1 MLLIALVLIIGGT
14 LFGMQH
20 WQSRTDAQTT
30 QAKAERHVTMV
41 VKHDGK
47 EKTLKKGETLLD
59 LAQNEKREP
68 KMSVTADGFI
78 TEIDGRAQNQVKN
91 QYWVY
96 TVNGK
101 QTSEAPADLKFHS
114 GDRITFEL
122 KQF

>member
-1 MLLIALVLIIGGT
+1 
-14 LFGMQH
+14 
-20 WQSRTDAQTT
+20 
-30 QAKAERHVTMV
+30 
-41 VKHDGK
+41 
-47 EKTLKKGETLLD
+47 
-59 LAQNEKREP
+59 
-68 KMSVTADGFI
+68 MSVTADGFI

-101 QTSEAPADLKFHS
+101 QTSEAPADLKLHS